1 MEKTVIAAVVI
12 ACLAGCVGVQVS
24 LPDEKD
30 ERIVDRQSSSEEKP
44 ERQWCGMTV
53 WVGLPLPLQLP
64 VCQSRPAPSYLYA
77 CGPFMFLAPIMQSYR
92 GNALCGKF
100 L

>member
-1 MEKTVIAAVVI
+1 MEKTVIAAVLI
-12 ACLAGCVGVQVS
+12 FCMTGCVGVHVS
-24 LPDEKD
+24 LPDKKN
-30 ERIVDRQSSSEEKP
+30 ERIADHQKSPDEKSERE
-44 ERQWCGMTV
+44 WCGMTL

-64 VCQSRPAPSYLYA
+64 VCQSRPPPSYLYA
-77 CGPFMFLAPIMQSYR
+77 CGPFMFLGPIMHSYK

>member
-1 MEKTVIAAVVI
+1 MEKTLI
-12 ACLAGCVGVQVS
+12 ACVLITCLTGCVGAQLS
-24 LPDEKD
+24 LPEPKNAAAPDQRE
-30 ERIVDRQSSSEEKP
+30 SSTKET
-44 ERQWCGMTV
+44 ERQWCGMTL

-64 VCQSRPAPSYLYA
+64 VCQSRPPPSYLYA
-77 CGPFMFLAPIMQSYR
+77 CGPFMFLGPIMHSYE